1 MSAAQ
6 SGQTVEQE
14 AAGILR
20 EAPRSGG
27 RYSLSARIGAEAVGS
42 FLVIGGALGIGMF
55 NPQGGFAVPFGFGFA
70 MVAAMLAFGYISGG
84 HFNPAI
90 TLGTALAG
98 RTSWKYV
105 LPYIVA
111 QVVGASLATTVLW
124 VILTSHP
131 AGSQSKSLFSAI
143 SNTFDASGSS
153 GFGLS
158 GVFLAEAVGTALL
171 VAVYLGATA
180 RGARPGS
187 APFAVGLVLSV
198 LTAFLLPV
206 SNAGL
211 NPARSTATVYFGD
224 GAAAGQ
230 LWLFW
235 VAPLLGA
242 VIAGLIYRSAG
253 SPAAKDKASNAKAE
267 KDKAAKGKAGSK
279 AAADFGY
286 AKDEVALEEPAQDQG
301 ATEARDFFDG
311 QGGPAK
317 PQGGAAGK

>member
-1 MSAAQ
+1 MSEKQ
-6 SGQTVEQE
+6 SGEPVEQE
-14 AAGILR
+14 PAGAAQKVSRTG
-20 EAPRSGG
+20 EG
-27 RYSLSARIGAEAVGS
+27 YSLSARIGAEATGS
-42 FLVIGGALGIGMF
+42 FLMVGGALGIGMF

-70 MVAAMLAFGYISGG
+70 VVAAMLAFGYISGG

-98 RTSWKYV
+98 RTAWKHV
-105 LPYIVA
+105 LPYVVA
-111 QVVGASLATTVLW
+111 QVVGASLATGALW
-124 VILTSHP
+124 VILRSHP
-131 AGSQSKSLFSAI
+131 ANAQSQSLFAAI

-153 GFGLS
+153 GFSLA

-171 VAVYLGATA
+171 VAVYLGSTA
-180 RGARPGS
+180 RRARPGS
-187 APFAVGLVLSV
+187 APFAVGLALSV

-211 NPARSTATVYFGD
+211 NPARSTATVYFGN

-242 VIAGLIYRSAG
+242 VIAGLIYRSAETVP
-253 SPAAKDKASNAKAE
+253 SR
-267 KDKAAKGKAGSK
+267 KAAKGK
-279 AAADFGY
+279 AADFGY
-286 AKDEVALEEPAQDQG
+286 AKDEVTVPEAGKAQPAADNG

-311 QGGPAK
+311 HSGPAK
-317 PQGGAAGK
+317 TQGGKAAK